1 MRRLRHAL
9 LPAALVLAACAQP
22 AAQGNDWQLDG
33 ETSSVGFVS
42 IKSGEIA
49 EAHHFTTLAGSV
61 AEDGS
66 AELLIALDSV
76 ETGIDIRNERMRE
89 HLFQTGEYPQA
100 RLTAQIDLAALEG
113 LEPGQ
118 RTTLPLQ
125 GTLELHGVSLPVETE
140 VTVTDLNGER
150 VLVETTQPVLL
161 HADDFGL
168 TDGLA
173 TLQDLAGLPSITPVV
188 PVTASLVFERE

>member
-1 MRRLRHAL
+1 MRWFRPAL
-9 LPAALVLAACAQP
+9 LPAALLVAACSQS
-22 AAQGNDWQLDG
+22 AAQGSDWQLDAG
-33 ETSSVGFVS
+33 ASALNFVS
-42 IKSGEIA
+42 IKSGSIA
-49 EAHHFTTLAGSV
+49 ETHHFGDISGSV
-61 AEDGS
+61 AEDGT

-76 ETGIDIRNERMRE
+76 ETGIEIRNERMRE
-89 HLFQTGEYPQA
+89 HFFQTGEYPQA
-100 RLTAQIDLAALEG
+100 RLTAQIDLAALTG

-150 VLVETTQPVLL
+150 VLVETAQPVLL
-161 HADDFGL
+161 HVNDFGL
-168 TDGLA
+168 ADGLA

>member
-1 MRRLRHAL
+1 MRRLRHAF
-9 LPAALVLAACAQP
+9 LPAALVLAACTQP

-49 EAHHFTTLAGSV
+49 EAHRFTDLTGSV
-61 AEDGS
+61 TEDGT

-89 HLFQTGEYPQA
+89 HLFQTGAYPQA
-100 RLTAQIDLAALEG
+100 RLTARIDLAALEG

-168 TDGLA
+168 TGGLA

-188 PVTASLVFERE
+188 PVTASLVFERG